1 VKFMTKTKKLTLCGV
16 LTALALG
23 LSYAER
29 FFPLQLIF
37 PLPGIKLGL
46 ANVVAL
52 VALCLLGKSYAFSI
66 LTVRCLLGAI
76 FGNFAGLAFSLTGGL
91 LALAAMCFAA
101 KCKGLSLYGISVL
114 GAAAHNIGQI
124 LVAIA
129 VMGSFYVVAYLPWLL
144 IASVLTGLLTGSL
157 TAGVLRLLLRE
168 VRK

>member
-1 VKFMTKTKKLTLCGV
+1 MTKTKKLAFCGV

-46 ANVVAL
+46 ANVVTL
-52 VALCLLGKSYAFSI
+52 VALCLLGKSYAFSV
-66 LTVRCLLGAI
+66 LTARCLLGAV
-76 FGNFAGLAFSLTGGL
+76 FGNLAGLVFSLAGGL
-91 LALAAMCFAA
+91 LALLVMCFAV
-101 KCKGLSLYGISVL
+101 KIKGLSLYGASVL

-124 LVAIA
+124 LVAMV
-129 VMGSFYVVAYLPWLL
+129 VMGSVYVAAYLPWLL
-144 IASVLTGLLTGSL
+144 MVSVLTGLLTGSL
-157 TAGVLRLLLRE
+157 TAGVLRLLPGE

>member
-1 VKFMTKTKKLTLCGV
+1 MKDMTKTKKLALCG
-16 LTALALG
+16 LLIALALG

-29 FFPLQLIF
+29 FLPLQLIF

-46 ANVVAL
+46 ANVVTL
-52 VALCLLGKSYAFSI
+52 VALCLLGKSYAFSV

-76 FGNFAGLAFSLTGGL
+76 FGNLAGLAFSLIGGL
-91 LALAAMCFAA
+91 LALAVMCVAM
-101 KCKGLSLYGISVL
+101 KCKGLSLYGVSVL

-124 LVAIA
+124 LVATV

-157 TAGVLRLLLRE
+157 TAGVMRFLVRE
-168 VRK
+168 VRT

>member
-1 VKFMTKTKKLTLCGV
+1 MTKTKKLAFCGV

-46 ANVVAL
+46 ANVVTL
-52 VALCLLGKSYAFSI
+52 VALCLLGKSYAFSV
-66 LTVRCLLGAI
+66 LTARCLLGAV
-76 FGNFAGLAFSLTGGL
+76 FGNLAGLVFSLAVGL
-91 LALAAMCFAA
+91 LALLVMCFAV
-101 KCKGLSLYGISVL
+101 KIKGLSLYGASVL

-124 LVAIA
+124 LVAMV
-129 VMGSFYVVAYLPWLL
+129 VMGSVYVAAYLPWLL
-144 IASVLTGLLTGSL
+144 VVSVLTGLLTGSL
-157 TAGVLRLLLRE
+157 TAGVLRLLPGE

>member
-1 VKFMTKTKKLTLCGV
+1 
-16 LTALALG
+16 
-23 LSYAER
+23 
-29 FFPLQLIF
+29 
-37 PLPGIKLGL
+37 
-46 ANVVAL
+46 
-52 VALCLLGKSYAFSI
+52 
-66 LTVRCLLGAI
+66 
-76 FGNFAGLAFSLTGGL
+76 
-91 LALAAMCFAA
+91 MCFAA

>member
-1 VKFMTKTKKLTLCGV
+1 MTKTKKLAFCGV

-46 ANVVAL
+46 ANVVTL
-52 VALCLLGKSYAFSI
+52 VALCLLGKSYAFSV
-66 LTVRCLLGAI
+66 LTARCLLGAV
-76 FGNFAGLAFSLTGGL
+76 FGNLAGLVFSLSGGL
-91 LALAAMCFAA
+91 LALLVMCFAV
-101 KCKGLSLYGISVL
+101 KIKGLSLYGASVL

-124 LVAIA
+124 LVAMV
-129 VMGSFYVVAYLPWLL
+129 VMGSVYVAAYLPWLL
-144 IASVLTGLLTGSL
+144 MVSVLTGLLTGSL
-157 TAGVLRLLLRE
+157 AAGVLHLLPGE